1 MKKLFILISI
11 ITLTVTSCSTDDV
24 STYETNKQNFQS
36 NSNNKEET
44 FCLTC
49 RDSLTRIN
57 DSIPSEPVK
66 PKKD

>member
-1 MKKLFILISI
+1 MKKLFIVISI
-11 ITLTVTSCSTDDV
+11 ITLTATSCSTDDV

-36 NSNNKEET
+36 NSQNKEDS

-49 RDSLTRIN
+49 RDSLTREN